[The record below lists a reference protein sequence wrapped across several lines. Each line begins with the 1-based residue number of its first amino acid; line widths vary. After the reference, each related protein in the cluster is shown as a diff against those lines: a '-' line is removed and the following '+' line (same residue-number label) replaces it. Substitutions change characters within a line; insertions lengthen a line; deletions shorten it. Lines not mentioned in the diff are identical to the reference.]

1 MSVRLTPKQA
11 AAIGVIIESNDGCA
25 ITLADNPAETR
36 TVTVEVNDKP
46 LAVVGGR
53 GKVTAA

>member
-1 MSVRLTPKQA
+1 MSTRLTPKQA
-11 AAIGVIIESNDGCA
+11 AAIGVIIESNEGCA
-25 ITLADNPAETR
+25 ITLADNPSETR
-36 TVTVEVNDKP
+36 SVVVEVDDKP